1 LSLFIDLS
9 QSLDVEQNALLKST
23 LDRIRIEDDNVKL
36 KNRITMLETEQSRM
50 LKKINETRRKA
61 D

>member
-1 LSLFIDLS
+1 MSLFIDLS

-50 LKKINETRRKA
+50 IKKINETRRKA

>member
-1 LSLFIDLS
+1 MSLFIDLS

>member
-1 LSLFIDLS
+1 MSFFIDLS

>member
-1 LSLFIDLS
+1 MSFFIDLS

-50 LKKINETRRKA
+50 IKKINETRRKA